1 MLTKNILVVDDDAK
15 CREFIQAFL
24 TYKGYTVT
32 LAKDAME
39 ALAAIDHSD
48 FNLVITDLTMPGIN
62 GPDFL
67 KRLKARQP
75 EAVVIVCG
83 AFSSDESTAHL
94 VRAGAYCCLDKP
106 FDLREL
112 DTLIQSALEYYA
124 ALQPKISEKST
135 ADNRNLLGNIV
146 GESATLRS
154 LLELVEKVA
163 DSDSTV
169 LILGESGTGKELIAQ
184 AIHRLSGR
192 KNNNFVPV
200 NCGAIPEDLLESE
213 LFGHVK
219 GSFTGA
225 IANRIGRFAMADKG
239 TLFLD
244 EIGDMPTS
252 LQVKLLRVL
261 QSREIE
267 PVGGS
272 GARKVD
278 TRIIAATH
286 QNLEDLVSAK
296 LFREDLYYR
305 LSVIPI
311 VVPPLRERK
320 EDIPLLVDSFL
331 KRMNQEKHRRI
342 SGVAPDALRA
352 LCDHQWP
359 GNIRE
364 LENLIERLVI
374 IKGAGTIT
382 LSDLPEKFIGNRQMV
397 PAIQTQTPA
406 RTVPLPRSGISFNDV
421 IEEFENSLIMDAL
434 EKTQGNKKEAAELL
448 NLKRTTLIEKL
459 KKKNLSAPGLRL
471 VS

>member
-24 TYKGYTVT
+24 TYKGYKVSQ
-32 LAKDAME
+32 AKDAIE
-39 ALAAIDHSD
+39 AFALIDRSD
-48 FNLVITDLTMPGIN
+48 FDLIITDLMMPGIN
-62 GPDFL
+62 GLEFL
-67 KRLKARQP
+67 KQLKARQP
-75 EAVVIVCG
+75 EVVAIVCS
-83 AFSSDESTAHL
+83 AFSTAESTSNL
-94 VRAGAYCCLDKP
+94 LRAGAFFCLDKP
-106 FDLREL
+106 FDLQEL
-112 DTLIQSALEYYA
+112 DTLIQRALEHQT
-124 ALQPKISEKST
+124 LLWPKPTGKSVIKH
-135 ADNRNLLGNIV
+135 RNLLSNII
-146 GESATLRS
+146 GESPKLQS

-163 DSDSTV
+163 DSDSTA

-184 AIHRLSGR
+184 AIHKLSTR
-192 KNNNFVPV
+192 KNQNFVPV
-200 NCGAIPEDLLESE
+200 NCGAIPEELLESE

-225 IANRIGRFAMADKG
+225 IANRVGRFAMADKG

-244 EIGDMPTS
+244 EIGDMPTC

-261 QSREIE
+261 QNREIE

-272 GARKVD
+272 SSRKID

-286 QNLEDLVSAK
+286 QNLEDLVAAK

-311 VVPPLRERK
+311 VVPPLRERQ

-331 KRMNQEKHRRI
+331 KRMNHEKHRHI
-342 SGVAPDALRA
+342 SGIAPNALQA
-352 LCDHQWP
+352 LCAYQWP

-374 IKGAGTIT
+374 IKGSGSIT
-382 LSDLPEKFIGNRQMV
+382 LNDLPGKFLGLQQTAA
-397 PAIQTQTPA
+397 PAPA
-406 RTVPLPRSGISFNDV
+406 RAFHLPNTGINFNDV
-421 IEEFENSLIMDAL
+421 IEDFENSLILEAL

-459 KKKNLSAPGLRL
+459 KKKNLAAPGYLKL
-471 VS
+471 

>member
-1 MLTKNILVVDDDAK
+1 MLAKNILVVDDDAK
-15 CREFIQAFL
+15 CREFIKAFL
-24 TYKGYTVT
+24 SYKGYSVS
-32 LAKDAME
+32 LAQDAKE
-39 ALAAIDHSD
+39 ALATIDNTD
-48 FNLVITDLTMPGIN
+48 FDLVITDLMMPGIN
-62 GPDFL
+62 GLDFL
-67 KRLKARQP
+67 KRLKASRP
-75 EAVVIVCG
+75 EVVVIVSS
-83 AFSSDESTAHL
+83 AFSSAESTANL
-94 VRAGAYCCLDKP
+94 LRAGAYCCLDKP
-106 FDLREL
+106 FDLQEL
-112 DTLIQSALEYYA
+112 DTLIQRAVEHHALLKPRGSGKT
-124 ALQPKISEKST
+124 ALK
-135 ADNRNLLGNIV
+135 NRSLLSNIV
-146 GESATLRS
+146 GESPKLQS

-163 DSDSTV
+163 DSDSTA

-184 AIHRLSGR
+184 AIHLLSNR

-225 IANRIGRFAMADKG
+225 IANRVGRFAMADKG

-272 GARKVD
+272 CSRKVD

-286 QNLEDLVSAK
+286 QNLEELVESK
-296 LFREDLYYR
+296 LFREDLFYR

-320 EDIPLLVDSFL
+320 EDIPLLVESFL
-331 KRMNQEKHRRI
+331 KRMNKEKNRQI
-342 SGVAPDALRA
+342 SGIATDALQA
-352 LCDHQWP
+352 LCDYPWP

-364 LENLIERLVI
+364 LENLMERLVI
-374 IKGAGTIT
+374 IKGSGTIT
-382 LSDLPEKFIGNRQMV
+382 LGDLPEKFLGDRQPV
-397 PAIQTQTPA
+397 TRPPVKSVALPAT
-406 RTVPLPRSGISFNDV
+406 GINFNDV

-459 KKKNLSAPGLRL
+459 KKKNLTAPGLRFD
-471 VS
+471 V

>member
-1 MLTKNILVVDDDAK
+1 MLAKNILVVDDDAK
-15 CREFIQAFL
+15 CREFIKAFL
-24 TYKGYTVT
+24 TYKGYTVS
-32 LAKDAME
+32 LAMDAME
-39 ALAAIDHSD
+39 ALRIMESATFH
-48 FNLVITDLTMPGIN
+48 LVVTDLMMPGIN
-62 GPDFL
+62 GLDFL

-75 EAVVIVCG
+75 EIVVIVSS
-83 AFSSDESTAHL
+83 AFSSAESTENL
-94 VRAGAYCCLDKP
+94 LRAGAYSCLDKP
-106 FDLREL
+106 FDLQEL
-112 DTLIQSALEYYA
+112 ENLLQRALEQTPA
-124 ALQPKISEKST
+124 SSPKSAGKPT
-135 ADNRNLLGNIV
+135 VKNRKLMDNII
-146 GESATLRS
+146 GESPKMRS

-163 DSDSTV
+163 DSDSTA

-184 AIHRLSGR
+184 AIHKLSNR

-225 IANRIGRFAMADKG
+225 SANRVGRFAMADKG

-272 GARKVD
+272 CSRKVD

-286 QNLEDLVSAK
+286 QNLEELVESK
-296 LFREDLYYR
+296 LFREDLFYR

-320 EDIPLLVDSFL
+320 EDIPLLVESFL
-331 KRMNQEKHRRI
+331 KRMNQEKHRSI
-342 SGVAPDALRA
+342 SGIAPDALQA
-352 LCDHQWP
+352 LCDYQWP

-364 LENLIERLVI
+364 LENLMERLVI
-374 IKGAGTIT
+374 IKGSGTIT
-382 LSDLPEKFIGNRQMV
+382 LSDLPEKFVCNRQ
-397 PAIQTQTPA
+397 PAA
-406 RTVPLPRSGISFNDV
+406 RPPVKAVALPTAGINFNDV

-459 KKKNLSAPGLRL
+459 KKKNLASPGLHFTA
-471 VS
+471 

>member
-1 MLTKNILVVDDDAK
+1 MLAKNILVVDDDAK
-15 CREFIQAFL
+15 CRDFIKAFL
-24 TYKGYTVT
+24 TYKGYTVS
-32 LAKDAME
+32 LANDAME
-39 ALAAIDHSD
+39 ALVAIDGTD
-48 FNLVITDLTMPGIN
+48 FDLVITDLMMPGIN
-62 GPDFL
+62 GLDFL
-67 KRLKARQP
+67 KRLKARQA
-75 EAVVIVCG
+75 EAVVIVSS
-83 AFSSDESTAHL
+83 AFSSAESTANL
-94 VRAGAYCCLDKP
+94 LRAGAYSCLDKP
-106 FDLREL
+106 FDLQEL
-112 DTLIQSALEYYA
+112 DALIHRALEHHA
-124 ALQPKISEKST
+124 ALTKPKAAGKST
-135 ADNRNLLGNIV
+135 VMNRRLLGNII
-146 GESATLRS
+146 GESPKLRS

-163 DSDSTV
+163 DSDSTA

-184 AIHRLSGR
+184 AIHMLSSR

-225 IANRIGRFAMADKG
+225 IANRVGRFAMADKG

-272 GARKVD
+272 CSRKVD

-286 QNLEDLVSAK
+286 QNLEELVASK
-296 LFREDLYYR
+296 LFREDLFYR

-331 KRMNQEKHRRI
+331 KRMNEEKHRHI
-342 SGVAPDALRA
+342 AGIAPDALQA
-352 LCDHQWP
+352 LCDYQWP

-364 LENLIERLVI
+364 LENLMERLVI
-374 IKGAGTIT
+374 IKGSGTIT
-382 LSDLPEKFIGNRQMV
+382 LSDLPDKFLGNRQPV
-397 PAIQTQTPA
+397 VSAPAKSYS
-406 RTVPLPRSGISFNDV
+406 LPTAGINFNDV
-421 IEEFENSLIMDAL
+421 IEEFENGLIMDAL

-459 KKKNLSAPGLRL
+459 KKKNLTGPGLRFDA
-471 VS
+471 

>member
-1 MLTKNILVVDDDAK
+1 MLAKNILVVDDDTK
-15 CREFIQAFL
+15 CREFIKAFL
-24 TYKGYTVT
+24 TYKGYRVS
-32 LAKDAME
+32 LAVDAME
-39 ALAAIDHSD
+39 ALKIMESATFD
-48 FNLVITDLTMPGIN
+48 LVVTDLMMPGMN
-62 GPDFL
+62 GLAFL
-67 KRLKARQP
+67 KRLKAEQP
-75 EAVVIVCG
+75 DLVVIVSS
-83 AFSSDESTAHL
+83 AFSSAESTENL
-94 VRAGAYCCLDKP
+94 LQAGAYSCLDKP
-106 FDLREL
+106 FDLQEL
-112 DTLIQSALEYYA
+112 ESLLQRALEQA
-124 ALQPKISEKST
+124 PVPSKSAGKPT
-135 ADNRNLLGNIV
+135 VKNRKLMDNII
-146 GESATLRS
+146 GESPKMRS

-163 DSDSTV
+163 DSDSTA

-184 AIHRLSGR
+184 AIHKLSNR

-225 IANRIGRFAMADKG
+225 IANRVGRFAMADKG

-272 GARKVD
+272 CSRKVD

-286 QNLEDLVSAK
+286 QNLEELVASK
-296 LFREDLYYR
+296 LFREDLFYR

-320 EDIPLLVDSFL
+320 EDIPLLVESFL
-331 KRMNQEKHRRI
+331 KRMNQEKHRQI
-342 SGVAPDALRA
+342 SGIAPDALQA
-352 LCDHQWP
+352 LCEYQWP

-364 LENLIERLVI
+364 LENLMERLVI
-374 IKGAGTIT
+374 IKGSGTIT
-382 LSDLPEKFIGNRQMV
+382 LADLPEKFVANRQ
-397 PAIQTQTPA
+397 PAA
-406 RTVPLPRSGISFNDV
+406 RPPVKAITLPTAGINFNDV

-459 KKKNLSAPGLRL
+459 KKKNLASPSLHFTA
-471 VS
+471 

>member
-1 MLTKNILVVDDDAK
+1 MLAKKILVVDDDAK

-24 TYKGYTVT
+24 SYKGYTVS

-39 ALAAIDHSD
+39 ALAAIDHAD
-48 FNLVITDLTMPGIN
+48 FDLVISDLMMPGIN
-62 GPDFL
+62 GLDLL

-75 EAVVIVCG
+75 EVTVIISS
-83 AFSSDESTAHL
+83 AFSTAESTANL
-94 VRAGAYCCLDKP
+94 LRAGAYCCLDKP
-106 FDLREL
+106 FDLQEL
-112 DTLIQSALEYYA
+112 DSLLQRALEHHSL
-124 ALQPKISEKST
+124 LQQKST
-135 ADNRNLLGNIV
+135 GKPGVKNRRLLSNIV
-146 GESATLRS
+146 GESPKLRS

-163 DSDSTV
+163 DSDSTA

-184 AIHRLSGR
+184 AIHTLSNR
-192 KNNNFVPV
+192 RNNNFVPV
-200 NCGAIPEDLLESE
+200 NCGAIPEELLESE

-225 IANRIGRFAMADKG
+225 IANRVGRFAMADKG

-244 EIGDMPTS
+244 EIGDMPTC

-267 PVGGS
+267 PVGS
-272 GARKVD
+272 SSSRKVD

-286 QNLEDLVSAK
+286 QNLEELVASK
-296 LFREDLYYR
+296 LFREDLFYR

-320 EDIPLLVDSFL
+320 EDIPLLIESFL
-331 KRMNQEKHRRI
+331 TRMNEEKKRNI
-342 SGVAPDALRA
+342 KGIAPDALQA
-352 LCDHQWP
+352 LCDYQWP

-364 LENLIERLVI
+364 LENLMERLVI
-374 IKGAGTIT
+374 IKGSGTIT
-382 LSDLPEKFIGNRQMV
+382 LGDLPEKFVGVRKPA
-397 PAIQTQTPA
+397 PAITQPA
-406 RTVPLPRSGISFNDV
+406 AKSFAMPTAGINFNDV

-459 KKKNLSAPGLRL
+459 KKKNLAGPGLRF
-471 VS
+471 SA